1 MKRSLLLIPVLLL
14 TVGNA
19 FSQQTKKMTVV
30 SQLIEKNHVLS
41 SETTLVGDVNVVTGP
56 SANSVISITKYDFTY
71 NNAGQLTTIKSY
83 LVENGQPTDPF
94 ITLLESS
101 DKNQLNKVLYGENKM
116 SLDLVYENN
125 VLQSTE
131 FKDLYYDE
139 SRVSKITYNKLDLP
153 GSIEITSSPQYSD
166 PETTSFIY
174 DPNNNVKLVNLDNNK
189 TIYTYD
195 KKKYAFAYL
204 PYAFN
209 ISNYL
214 SASELTFTN
223 YVQQN
228 NVVKIEHNEDLL
240 TTIDYTYNTKDL
252 PLTAK
257 VKTVIK
263 SDPTDQPS
271 IYEYEFVYKE
281 IEITE

>member
-1 MKRSLLLIPVLLL
+1 MKRSLLLIPVVLLAISS
-14 TVGNA
+14 TYG
-19 FSQQTKKMTVV
+19 QQTKKMTVV
-30 SQLIEKNHVLS
+30 SQLIEKNHVPS
-41 SETTLVGDVNVVTGP
+41 SETTLVDGMNVVTGP

-71 NNAGQLTTIKSY
+71 NNTGQLTTIKSY
-83 LVENGQPTDPF
+83 LVENSLPTDPF

-116 SLDLVYENN
+116 SLDLVYEKN

-139 SRVSKITYNKLDLP
+139 SRVSTITYNKLDLP

-214 SASELTFTN
+214 SAYELTFTN

-240 TTIDYTYNTKDL
+240 TTIDYTYNAKDL

-263 SDPTDQPS
+263 SEPNSQPS

-281 IEITE
+281 IEVVE

>member
-1 MKRSLLLIPVLLL
+1 MKRSLLLIPVLLI
-14 TVGNA
+14 TVGNV

-30 SQLIEKNHVLS
+30 SQLIEKNHVPS
-41 SETTLVGDVNVVTGP
+41 SETTLVDDVNVVTGP

-71 NNAGQLTTIKSY
+71 NNAGHLTTIKSY

-116 SLDLVYENN
+116 SLDLMYENN

-131 FKDLYYDE
+131 FKDLFYDE
-139 SRVSKITYNKLDLP
+139 SRVSKIIYNKLDLP

-209 ISNYL
+209 IS
-214 SASELTFTN
+214 
-223 YVQQN
+223 
-228 NVVKIEHNEDLL
+228 
-240 TTIDYTYNTKDL
+240 
-252 PLTAK
+252 
-257 VKTVIK
+257 
-263 SDPTDQPS
+263 
-271 IYEYEFVYKE
+271 
-281 IEITE
+281 